1 MEAYIRPEKLS
12 NLEDVCALLQDKGTK
27 EPYKDYSSLPPIVHW
42 FDVLENSL
50 IKDDPFK
57 TNFGVSNY
65 TVLVP
70 HVLQLLRFCFLTR
83 RDVPTITL
91 LNYFAEEPNK
101 FIDII
106 WRGVS
111 ELAFHDPSQYKP
123 FLEQLVNQVKQLNKL
138 NAKEVLLE
146 YLLFVLHQGEVTE
159 AKYLLTNIPKQQKY
173 TKPTEHSKQIEI
185 LCKAYHGLVFYVEW
199 MVAKN
204 RNQRLK
210 DLGDHLDDD
219 ISDNY
224 EDLMESCADKAL
236 NCFDVL
242 KSVPGVWD
250 IFITKQVEILEHYC
264 KLDEAEE
271 ILQAYK
277 QQNKENPNAHK
288 YLYHFAVHHNWPVFT
303 RINLLKD
310 LAENVPSDPLVID
323 LCELLIEEDK
333 AADALRHLFDLL
345 DDGSWQ
351 FELRP
356 WKLMSN
362 LLTSNVKSHTVIEE
376 CLKYRLSW
384 WPQYH
389 FTSTHNSSSQ
399 LCLHKAICCLIIF
412 PQNICFLESVKAL
425 LSAEEKEQLSS
436 TEERLK
442 ILSEV
447 T

>member
-1 MEAYIRPEKLS
+1 MEAYISPEKYS
-12 NLEDVCALLQDKGTK
+12 YLENVCVLLQDKGTK
-27 EPYKDYSSLPPIVHW
+27 EPYKDYSSLPPIVQW
-42 FDVLENSL
+42 FDVLESSL

-57 TNFGVSNY
+57 TNIGVSNY

-70 HVLQLLRFCFLTR
+70 HVLKLLRFCFLTR

-91 LNYFAEEPNK
+91 LNYLAEEPHK

-111 ELAFHDPSQYKP
+111 ELAFHDPSQYKS
-123 FLEQLVNQVKQLNKL
+123 FLEQLVNQVKQLHKL

-159 AKYLLTNIPKQQKY
+159 AKYLLTNIPKQKRVTVTEY
-173 TKPTEHSKQIEI
+173 TKQVDI

-210 DLGDHLDDD
+210 DLGDQLDDD
-219 ISDNY
+219 VSNNY
-224 EDLMESCADKAL
+224 EDLMKTCADKAI

-242 KSVPGVWD
+242 KSGQGVWD
-250 IFITKQVEILEHYC
+250 IFITKQVEILEYYC
-264 KLDEAEE
+264 KLEEAGD

-277 QQNKENPNAHK
+277 QQNKDNPNAHK
-288 YLYHFAVHHNWPVFT
+288 FLYHFAVHHNWPVFT

-310 LAENVPSDPLVID
+310 LAEHVPSDPLVID
-323 LCELLIEEDK
+323 LCELLIQEDK
-333 AADALRHLFDLL
+333 AADAFCHLFDLL

-356 WKLMSN
+356 WKLISN
-362 LLTSNVKSHTVIEE
+362 LLTSDVKSDNMIEE
-376 CLKYRLSW
+376 CMKYRVSW

-389 FTSTHNSSSQ
+389 FTSTHKSSSQ
-399 LCLHKAICCLIIF
+399 LCLHKAVCCLILF
-412 PQNICFLESVKAL
+412 PENTGFLESVKGL
-425 LSAEEKEQLSS
+425 LSAEEKKQLSS
-436 TEERLK
+436 AEERLK